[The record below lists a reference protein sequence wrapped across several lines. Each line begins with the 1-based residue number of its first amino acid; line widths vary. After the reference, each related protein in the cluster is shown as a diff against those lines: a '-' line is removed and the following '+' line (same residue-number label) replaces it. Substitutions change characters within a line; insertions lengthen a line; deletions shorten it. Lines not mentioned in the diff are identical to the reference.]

1 MAKAVARTTR
11 GQGKGRG
18 ARNVRGRTRRAVSQ
32 SAAATSAAPRTASS
46 RAGADFTFH
55 PATADRWH
63 DVEKLFG
70 PRGACAGCWCM
81 WARLP
86 GGEYRAGLGDSNRQ
100 RLKRLVGSKE
110 PPGILAYADGE
121 PAAWC
126 GLGPRADFRRLEKS
140 KVLAPVDERPVWSVV
155 CFFVAKAYR
164 RQGLS
169 GRLLREAVRRAAAR
183 GATIVEGYPTDTDK
197 KSADAF
203 VWTGLASAFERA
215 GFREVARRSATR
227 PIMRRAIRGGA
238 VARRSAIRRAG
249 GGARRSAGA
258 VARG

>member
-1 MAKAVARTTR
+1 MAKATARTTR
-11 GQGKGRG
+11 GKGKGRP
-18 ARNVRGRTRRAVSQ
+18 
-32 SAAATSAAPRTASS
+32 AAATRPAAS
-46 RAGADFTFH
+46 RAGAALTFH
-55 PATADRWH
+55 PATADRWR

-70 PRGACAGCWCM
+70 PCGACAGCWCM

-86 GGEYRAGLGDSNRQ
+86 GGDYRAGLGDSNKRA
-100 RLKRLVGSKE
+100 LKRLVGSEE

-126 GLGPRADFRRLEKS
+126 GLGPRAGFRRLEKS

-155 CFFVAKAYR
+155 CFYVARPYR

-169 GRLLREAVRRAAAR
+169 GRLLREAVRHAAAR
-183 GATIVEGYPTDTDK
+183 GATIVEGYPTDTEK

-215 GFREVARRSATR
+215 GFREVARRSPTR
-227 PIMRRAIRGGA
+227 PIMRRVIRGGA
-238 VARRSAIRRAG
+238 GRRPAGASARAG
-249 GGARRSAGA
+249 HGARRPAVA